1 MSTIR
6 IAVASTPLTAT
17 LDEAV
22 PAAVAVVEEA
32 GRLGARI
39 VCLPETGLPGHRGQ
53 ARPVLGVQKDAL
65 DDALHEIAQ
74 AARRAR
80 VVTIVGTERPT
91 PAGREI
97 LSVVLGADGTRLGE
111 QTKTQIDPTEE
122 PHYIAGTGR
131 RVFTAAGVTFGI
143 AICHEAFRYPEIVR
157 SLVLAGAQII
167 FVPHYVT
174 TEDGSLPARWCDAPN
189 PYNEKALLCRALENT
204 VYVAASNVA
213 GHDQG
218 SATCIIA
225 PDGTLVTSLDYGPV
239 GVVAADIDLNQAARL
254 LALRWAPERN
264 TIQTVDQT
272 DGGA

>member
-1 MSTIR
+1 MSTVR

-17 LDEAV
+17 LEAAV
-22 PAAVAVVEEA
+22 PAAVAAVEEA
-32 GRLGARI
+32 GRLGARV

-53 ARPVLGVQKDAL
+53 PRTVPDVPRGAL
-65 DDALHEIAQ
+65 DDAVRTVAG
-74 AARRAR
+74 AARRTG

-111 QTKTQIDPTEE
+111 QAKTQIDPSEE
-122 PHYIAGTGR
+122 SHYVPGAGR

-157 SLVLAGAQII
+157 SLVLGGAQVV
-167 FVPHYVT
+167 FVPHFVT
-174 TEDGSLPARWCDAPN
+174 TGDGSLPSSWCDASN

-204 VYVAASNVA
+204 VYVAASNVS
-213 GHDQG
+213 GPDQG

-225 PDGTLVTSLDYGPV
+225 PDGELVASLDYGSV
-239 GVVAADIDLNQAARL
+239 GVVAADVDLARADRR
-254 LALRWAPERN
+254 LARRWAPERN
-264 TIQTVDQT
+264 RL
-272 DGGA
+272 GPSR